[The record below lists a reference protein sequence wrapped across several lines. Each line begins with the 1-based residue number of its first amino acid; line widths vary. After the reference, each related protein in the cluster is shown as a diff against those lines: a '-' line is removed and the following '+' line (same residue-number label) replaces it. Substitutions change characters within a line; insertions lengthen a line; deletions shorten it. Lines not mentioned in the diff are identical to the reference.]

1 MAYFL
6 DFHIRP
12 TTITDLKIKHS
23 SDSGIK
29 TLSDCTLKNDYYY
42 GDGFGWEWGNGTVT
56 FESTGYITKSIDVLT
71 DEEYDVTLVADP
83 TYTPPSSEKPSKI
96 YGWTQNGTT
105 YYTSEEDPTTAS
117 KIYNDSGDVQSK
129 TISARVSETYYAW
142 TAVSATRAAQP
153 VSKETYYTKS
163 TTPAVGDNLYYAAG
177 SVSSAKIVE
186 VASDY
191 SYIVTDLDEYY
202 YNHMRDTSKDIISNY
217 ISIDG
222 TNYTRDSSA
231 DITLNSED
239 PDPTPTPGGKM
250 INVRLIQKTDTNAN
264 WATSALILLEGEI
277 AYASDTGEIRIGDG
291 KKTWNNL
298 TTYVPKMGLNTLN
311 DTIITN
317 LATGNVLKYNGT
329 AWVNESL
336 SGATV
341 PAGSIISYAG
351 TTPPDGYLVCDGSAI
366 SRTTYAALFSVIG
379 TTYGDGD
386 GNSTFNLPD
395 GTNRV
400 LWGGGNGYLAEQL
413 PNVKGYFSVFA
424 VNTDVIT
431 DGQVFTQSRL
441 TGRGESYQFQ
451 GAQPIYDFNAAGAS
465 PTYTDGGIVRPNSLQ
480 VQFCIK
486 Y

>member
-42 GDGFGWEWGNGTVT
+42 GDGFGWGWGNGTVT
-56 FESTGYITKSIDVLT
+56 FESTGYITKSIDVQT
-71 DEEYDVTLVADP
+71 DNEYDITLAVDP
-83 TYTPPSSEKPSKI
+83 TYAPSVP
-96 YGWTQNGTT
+96 
-105 YYTSEEDPTTAS
+105 ED
-117 KIYNDSGDVQSK
+117 
-129 TISARVSETYYAW
+129 
-142 TAVSATRAAQP
+142 
-153 VSKETYYTKS
+153 
-163 TTPAVGDNLYYAAG
+163 
-177 SVSSAKIVE
+177 
-186 VASDY
+186 
-191 SYIVTDLDEYY
+191 
-202 YNHMRDTSKDIISNY
+202 
-217 ISIDG
+217 
-222 TNYTRDSSA
+222 RDS
-231 DITLNSED
+231 I
-239 PDPTPTPGGKM
+239 PTSGGKM
-250 INVRLIQKTDTNAN
+250 INVRHIQKTDTSAN
-264 WATSALILLEGEI
+264 WATSTLILLEGEI

-298 TTYVPKMGLNTLN
+298 TTYVPKMGLNALN

-351 TTPPDGYLVCDGSAI
+351 ATPPDGYLVCDGSAI
-366 SRTTYAALFSVIG
+366 SRTTYAALFSAIG